1 MCQHEGCGKSFITG
15 TRLRRHLAAHEG
27 RQDFACGI
35 HGCGQTF
42 RKHNTLQKHI
52 ISVHEGKKPFVCQL
66 PDDDGEPCGAGFETA
81 SHLKTHEGSVHSDNI
96 FRCTAC
102 DAMTPY
108 ETDTTSDRTERAI
121 FPSLSELQEH
131 LRAVHPPTC
140 QDCNKRFR
148 CNADLTMHI
157 ESHHANLNVGE
168 RRKHLCL
175 EPGCGRSF
183 TQKGNLVTHM
193 NNLHLETK
201 AFVCGA
207 VDLNN
212 LTRIDN
218 WDGLNACG
226 RPMTTKGNLV
236 EHIRTVHL
244 GHEPSRKTRRKQ
256 KAADAKACVSQ
267 AISSTMKLLTGSEY
281 KVGRDFECLFRDCG
295 YRFQREY
302 DLRRHLEIHHEL
314 GELDIES
321 LSDSINPAMI
331 RPGLNGSYYVANPAE
346 VNADRVLGQ
355 QFANNGGF
363 DDYFEELEESAAVG
377 GDFWLGGQQQGDEI
391 MSGVLQWDSVEMQ
404 GIETDEGPSEAQI
417 KSMGQDVIMVDPG
430 LR

>member
-1 MCQHEGCGKSFITG
+1 M
-15 TRLRRHLAAHEG
+15 
-27 RQDFACGI
+27 

-52 ISVHEGKKPFVCQL
+52 ISVHEGKKPFVCQV
-66 PDDDGEPCGAGFETA
+66 PNDDGEPCGAGFETA

-96 FRCTAC
+96 FRCTVC
-102 DAMTPY
+102 DAITPY
-108 ETDTTSDRTERAI
+108 GTDMTSDRTERAI
-121 FPSLSELQEH
+121 FPSLSDLQEH
-131 LRAVHPPTC
+131 LRAIHPPTC
-140 QDCNKRFR
+140 QDCDKRFR
-148 CNADLTMHI
+148 CNADLAMHI

-193 NNLHLETK
+193 NNFHLETK

-207 VDLNN
+207 VDLNS
-212 LTRIDN
+212 LTRIDK

-244 GHEPSRKTRRKQ
+244 SHEPSRKTRRKQ

-267 AISSTMKLLTGSEY
+267 ATSSTMKLLTGSEY

-295 YRFQREY
+295 YLFQREY
-302 DLRRHLEIHHEL
+302 DLRRHLENHHEL
-314 GELDIES
+314 EELDMKS
-321 LSDSINPAMI
+321 LPDAINPAMI

-346 VNADRVLGQ
+346 VDADRVLSQ
-355 QFANNGGF
+355 QFGESGDF
-363 DDYFEELEESAAVG
+363 EDYFEELEESAAVG
-377 GDFWLGGQQQGDEI
+377 GDFWLGGQQQADDL
-391 MSGVLQWDSVEMQ
+391 MAGVRELDPVEMQ
-404 GIETDEGPSEAQI
+404 GIETDEQPSEAQD